1 MRRDD
6 LPPDS
11 GDDARDGT
19 SRDTGGEEG
28 DHDPDRAAILAR
40 RKRFIAIAL
49 SGLTSGVGC
58 AQPCLSIAQPNEGG
72 EQPSDPQNVPPGTP
86 APSDTAPPEACLK
99 VARPPDQPGQPTQ
112 TDPANPTDPT
122 AQPGTTARPEACL
135 KVAMP
140 PEKEPDPSLAE
151 PRPCLKVAP
160 PKDPPKKPDPTPCLR
175 VAPKPDPTP
184 APEACLKIARPRD
197 K

>member
-11 GDDARDGT
+11 GDDARDRA
-19 SRDTGGEEG
+19 SRDAGGEEG

-40 RKRFIAIAL
+40 RKRFIGIAL

-72 EQPSDPQNVPPGTP
+72 EQPSGPQNVPPAT
-86 APSDTAPPEACLK
+86 PSDTAPPDACLK
-99 VARPPDQPGQPTQ
+99 VGRPPDQPVQPAQ
-112 TDPANPTDPT
+112 PDPT
-122 AQPGTTARPEACL
+122 IPSDQPAQPDPTARPEACL
-135 KVAMP
+135 KIAMP
-140 PEKEPDPSLAE
+140 PEKQAE

-160 PKDPPKKPDPTPCLR
+160 PKDPPTKPDPAPCLR
-175 VAPKPDPTP
+175 VAPKPDPKP
-184 APEACLKIARPRD
+184 APEACLKVAKSRD